1 MASRKNER
9 SNECSVCVCVGD
21 VEDERGNEQYE
32 ALTCSF
38 MLIKRS
44 PAAAA
49 SVSEKLKGEEKT
61 KKKRE
66 KKRMGSFSMISLD
79 FSPFPYK

>member
-1 MASRKNER
+1 M
-9 SNECSVCVCVGD
+9 CVCVCVGD

-44 PAAAA
+44 PAAA

-61 KKKRE
+61 ERE
-66 KKRMGSFSMISLD
+66 RKKRMGSFSISLD

>member
-1 MASRKNER
+1 
-9 SNECSVCVCVGD
+9 VCVGD

-49 SVSEKLKGEEKT
+49 ASVSEKLKGEEKT
-61 KKKRE
+61 KKERE
-66 KKRMGSFSMISLD
+66 KKRMGSFSISRL
-79 FSPFPYK
+79 FSLSL